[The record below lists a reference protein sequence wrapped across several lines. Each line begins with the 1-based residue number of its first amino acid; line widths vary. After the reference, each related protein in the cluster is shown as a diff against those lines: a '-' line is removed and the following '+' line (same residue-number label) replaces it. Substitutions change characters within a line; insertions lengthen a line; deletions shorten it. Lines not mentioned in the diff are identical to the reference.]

1 MLALA
6 FLSLALGAPATPAAA
21 ENPMYICWHDLPI
34 GTAVTTR
41 TATTIA
47 GKLQPG
53 GDVKTMRLVA
63 RTPKK
68 VVVEETLT
76 SFLNG
81 EKIAGDPE
89 RIDYPR
95 ALAAGLGKRP
105 APDGK
110 TSGEEEVEVLGKTY
124 MTRWSETKSQTEAG
138 PATTRTWFSDA
149 MPGQIVRSVTTVPAV
164 KKEVTI
170 EVIELK
176 IPGEPG
182 AR

>member
-1 MLALA
+1 
-6 FLSLALGAPATPAAA
+6 
-21 ENPMYICWHDLPI
+21 MYTCWNDLPI

-47 GKLQPG
+47 GSPLPG

-63 RTPKK
+63 RTDKK

-81 EKIAGDPE
+81 EKIVGDPE

-95 ALAAGLGKRP
+95 ALPAGLGKRP
-105 APDGK
+105 VADGK

-124 MTRWSETKSQTEAG
+124 KTRWSETKSQTEAG
-138 PATTRTWFSDA
+138 PATTRTWVSDT
-149 MPGQIVRSVTTVPAV
+149 MPGQIVRSVTIVPAV
-164 KKEVTI
+164 KKEVSI
-170 EVIELK
+170 EVIELE
-176 IPGEPG
+176 IPGEKAG
-182 AR
+182 E